1 MQNYDHA
8 LLLVILW
15 YNFNMT
21 KHQKKEESK
30 MNQTK
35 KANSQTNA
43 SKRRGLGITVKL
55 VAAIVVSVIIAG
67 SALLVVVFDQMSQ
80 TLLEKSEEMLRTT
93 TDKTLQETKA
103 WMNRTLT
110 MLESQRDT
118 IEYEDMTIPEMTEY
132 IRYTAGQNDAYPAGL
147 YVALTDGSLYHA
159 SFVPGPEFDAL
170 AKSWYQDG
178 IGSED
183 FILGDVYFDE
193 DSQSYVVGASGMLKD
208 NSGTVRGVAAADVYL
223 DSISDIVSGIR
234 IEDTGGIFLVDT
246 RTDTIIG
253 HRDSY
258 VVGEKLSTS
267 GGLYTYA
274 DEQIKAGRTGLSL
287 YGDTYIQIAEVEGSN
302 WIAVAYV
309 SQAEVLSELYE
320 LTSTMAK
327 VSAAAVLVVTLL
339 VIIQTRRIIGRPV
352 KELSRVAT
360 QIAEG
365 ELDQTIRYKSGD
377 ELGILAFNFNRVTER
392 LREYIKYIDE
402 ISDTLKE
409 IARGNLAFELKN
421 EYTGE
426 FTKIKASLDEIA
438 VELNAAMGQ
447 LKASSRD
454 VAAGAAQVSESAV
467 NLSQGSMEQSAE
479 VEALA
484 DHIGEVSASVQKI
497 AQSAQ
502 QTSSLSDEVR
512 DGLLASNTKMQNL
525 AEVIQKISDKSNE
538 IHKIVKTI
546 DDIAFQT
553 NILALNAAVEAARAG
568 EAGKGFA
575 VVAGEVRTLAG
586 RSANAAKETTELLG
600 ETINSMEEG
609 VRAADDTVRS
619 MMAAVGLAEK
629 MGNLIDDIADNT
641 AQQATMASEIS
652 HGIDQ
657 ISIVVQS
664 NVDTAESSAAASE
677 ELSSQAATLKELV
690 SRFRLKE

>member
-253 HRDSY
+253 HRDSS

-360 QIAEG
+360 RIAEG

>member
-1 MQNYDHA
+1 
-8 LLLVILW
+8 
-15 YNFNMT
+15 
-21 KHQKKEESK
+21 

-80 TLLEKSEEMLRTT
+80 TLLEKSEKMLRTT

-132 IRYTAGQNDAYPAGL
+132 IRHTAGQNDAYPAGL

-208 NSGTVRGVAAADVYL
+208 NSGAVRGVAAADVYL

-253 HRDSY
+253 HRDSS

-327 VSAAAVLVVTLL
+327 VSAAAVLVVMLL

-360 QIAEG
+360 RIAEG

-484 DHIGEVSASVQKI
+484 DHIGEMSASVQKI